1 MRAELSQPFF
11 MLNNKQAHLLI
22 KAQKERERKN
32 YKESIRLCQSVLK
45 THPNTPEAHEILAL
59 AALDSQDFYLAE
71 TAGREA
77 TRLQPLN
84 PNGALITSVS
94 LMSRA
99 KDDVAIQVLEDQLG
113 RTPEILALMFNL
125 HSCYANRG
133 ENQKAI
139 EIALK
144 TVQLAPTNPDA
155 YNNLGASL
163 HAVNRTDDA
172 NIAFQTAVDLDPK
185 HFTARLNL
193 ANNLVNQDER
203 KIREIN
209 QAVEEY
215 GDSMPQRSKIGALHN
230 TAFAYLRLGQ
240 LEKGWER
247 LEHGFSPL
255 IDSSRGRRP
264 QRHFNVPRWTGEPLN
279 GKRLMVWREQG
290 LGDEIMFGSM
300 LAELS
305 SLDGKIVLE
314 CEPRLVGLMSRS
326 FPQFQVRA
334 ELYRAAYPHDSPFDD
349 YDLQIPVGSLAAIY
363 RRRIEDFDRSAPYLL
378 ADPDR
383 VADYAMRLSAVAGN
397 KKRVGICWRSGMV
410 SPTRGNSYT
419 LLPDWDALF
428 RDPDIC
434 MVNLQYGKCEDELLA
449 IEKTYGVEILRWKD
463 TNLQADLEA
472 VAAIIANLDVVCTV
486 GTVVAQ
492 LGGALGIPTLLCA
505 NMYHWTSFGTTRYP
519 FFPDIHLIVD
529 QENSDMQTAVQ
540 QATSIVL
547 QLQKT

>member
-1 MRAELSQPFF
+1 VNR
-11 MLNNKQAHLLI
+11 
-22 KAQKERERKN
+22 RKD
-32 YKESIRLCQSVLK
+32 
-45 THPNTPEAHEILAL
+45 
-59 AALDSQDFYLAE
+59 AAL
-71 TAGREA
+71 
-77 TRLQPLN
+77 
-84 PNGALITSVS
+84 
-94 LMSRA
+94 
-99 KDDVAIQVLEDQLG
+99 
-113 RTPEILALMFNL
+113 
-125 HSCYANRG
+125 
-133 ENQKAI
+133 
-139 EIALK
+139 
-144 TVQLAPTNPDA
+144 
-155 YNNLGASL
+155 
-163 HAVNRTDDA
+163 
-172 NIAFQTAVDLDPK
+172 AFQTALDLNPD
-185 HFTARLNL
+185 HATARLNL
-193 ANNLVNQDER
+193 VNTGDLDDETL
-203 KIREIN
+203 ISET
-209 QAVEEY
+209 EY
-215 GDSMPQRSKIGALHN
+215 VIQNSKIKIQERILVGAIHN
-230 TAFAYLRLGQ
+230 AAFSYFRTGRLKQ
-240 LEKGWER
+240 AWEALEKG
-247 LEHGFSPL
+247 FNPL
-255 IDSSRGRRP
+255 IDSNRGRRP
-264 QRHFNVPRWTGEPLN
+264 QRTFSKPRWTGEPLN

-300 LAELS
+300 LAELT
-305 SLDGKIVLE
+305 SLDGRMILE

-383 VADYAMRLSAVAGN
+383 VADYAQRLSAVAGN

-419 LLPDWDALF
+419 LLTDWDALF
-428 RDPDIC
+428 KDPDIC
-434 MVNLQYGKCEDELLA
+434 LVNLQYGKCEDELLE
-449 IEKTYGVEILRWKD
+449 IEKTYGIEILRWED

-505 NMYHWTSFGTTRYP
+505 NLYNWTSFGTTRYP

-529 QENSDMQTAVQ
+529 QENSDMQTAAQ

>member
-1 MRAELSQPFF
+1 
-11 MLNNKQAHLLI
+11 MLNNKHLHLLV

-32 YKESIRLCQSVLK
+32 YKESIRLCQSVLRTAPK
-45 THPNTPEAHEILAL
+45 LAQAYEILAL
-59 AALDSQDFYLAE
+59 AGLESQDFDLAE

-77 TRLQPLN
+77 TRLEPTN
-84 PNGALITSVS
+84 PNGALIVSVAM
-94 LMSRA
+94 MSRA
-99 KDDVAIQVLEDQLG
+99 KDDIAIEILENQLT
-113 RTPEILALMFNL
+113 RTPDVLALMFNL

-172 NIAFQTAVDLDPK
+172 DIAFQTAVDLDPN

-209 QAVEEY
+209 EAVRKS
-215 GDSMPQRSKIGALHN
+215 GDKMPERSKIGALHN

-264 QRHFNVPRWTGEPLN
+264 QRHFNVPRWQGEPLH
-279 GKRLMVWREQG
+279 GRRLLVWREQG

-300 LAELS
+300 LPELVGI
-305 SLDGKIVLE
+305 DGQVILE
-314 CEPRLVGLMSRS
+314 CEPRLVGLMTRS
-326 FPQFQVRA
+326 FPQFSVRP
-334 ELYRAAYPHDSPFDD
+334 ELYRAAYPHDSPYDD
-349 YDLQIPVGSLAAIY
+349 YDLHIPVGSLAAIY
-363 RRRIEDFDRSAPYLL
+363 RKKIEDFERSAPYLQ
-378 ADPDR
+378 ADPKKQ
-383 VADYAMRLSAVAGN
+383 ADYAQRLASIAGN
-397 KKRVGICWRSGMV
+397 KKRVGICWRSGVV

-419 LLPDWDALF
+419 LLSDWDALF
-428 RDPDIC
+428 KDPDVC
-434 MVNLQYGKCEDELLA
+434 VVNLQYGKCEEELQA
-449 IEKTYGVEILRWKD
+449 IEKEYGIQIVRWED

-472 VAAIIANLDVVCTV
+472 VAAIIANLDVLCSV

-492 LGGALGIPTLLCA
+492 MGGAMGIPTLLCA
-505 NMYHWTSFGTTRYP
+505 NMYNWTSFGTQRYP

-529 QENSDMQTAVQ
+529 QTGGDMQLAAR
-540 QATSIVL
+540 QATTIVS

>member
-1 MRAELSQPFF
+1 
-11 MLNNKQAHLLI
+11 MLNNKHVHLLV

-45 THPNTPEAHEILAL
+45 TAPDAAQAYEILAL

-71 TAGREA
+71 TAGGEA
-77 TRLQPLN
+77 TRLEPDN
-84 PNGALITSVS
+84 PNGALIVSVAM
-94 LMSRA
+94 MSRA
-99 KDDVAIQVLEDQLG
+99 KDDIAIKVLEDQLT
-113 RTPEILALMFNL
+113 RTPEVLALMFNL

-172 NIAFQTAVDLDPK
+172 DIAFQTAVDLDPN

-209 QAVEEY
+209 EAVRKS
-215 GDSMPQRSKIGALHN
+215 GDKMPERSKIGALHN

-264 QRHFNVPRWTGEPLN
+264 QRHFNVPRWQGEALH
-279 GKRLMVWREQG
+279 GKRLLVWREQG

-300 LAELS
+300 LAELAGI
-305 SLDGKIVLE
+305 DGQVILE
-314 CEPRLVGLMSRS
+314 CEPRLVALMTRS
-326 FPQFQVRA
+326 FPQFNVRP
-334 ELYRAAYPHDSPFDD
+334 ELYRAAYPHDSPYDD
-349 YDLQIPVGSLAAIY
+349 YDLHIPVGSLAAIF
-363 RRRIEDFDRSAPYLL
+363 RKKIEDFDRSAPYLL
-378 ADPDR
+378 ADP
-383 VADYAMRLSAVAGN
+383 VKQADYADRLAAVAGH

-419 LLPDWDALF
+419 LLTDWDALF
-428 RDPDIC
+428 KDPDVC
-434 MVNLQYGKCEDELLA
+434 VVNLQYGKCEEELQA
-449 IEKTYGVEILRWKD
+449 IEKEYGIQIVRWDD
-463 TNLQADLEA
+463 TNLQVDLEA
-472 VAAIIANLDVVCTV
+472 VAAIIANLDVLCSV

-492 LGGALGIPTLLCA
+492 MGGAMGIPTLLCA
-505 NMYHWTSFGTTRYP
+505 NTYNWTSFGTQRYP

-529 QENSDMQTAVQ
+529 QADGDMQVAAR
-540 QATSIVL
+540 QATSIVS
-547 QLQKT
+547 QLQKP